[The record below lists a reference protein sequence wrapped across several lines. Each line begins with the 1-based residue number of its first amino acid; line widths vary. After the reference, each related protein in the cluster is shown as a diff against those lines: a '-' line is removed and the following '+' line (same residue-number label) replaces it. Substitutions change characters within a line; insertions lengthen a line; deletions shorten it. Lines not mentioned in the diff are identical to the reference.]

1 MDLLK
6 TTLSDIKKD
15 LEQNADTQYR
25 DKIGEYFSMDV
36 KNYLGVRIPLVRK
49 IGNKYY
55 KNIKNLNLDRIIE
68 FCELLLSTNIYEH
81 KVIAFQYMYKQKKHY
96 RKKDFKLLEGWL
108 KTYVDDWSD
117 CDDLCTH
124 SLGYFVHAYP
134 EYLPKLKKWAVSKNR
149 WLRRA
154 SAVTLIYSIRR
165 GQHLEEIF
173 GIALML
179 LRDKDDLVQKG
190 YGWMLK
196 EASKQYP
203 DQVFEFIMA
212 NKSEMPRTA
221 LRYAIEKMPLKYK
234 KQAMK

>member
-6 TTLSDIKKD
+6 TTLSDINTD

-36 KNYLGVRIPLVRK
+36 ENYLGVRIPLVRK

-55 KNIKNLNLDRIIE
+55 KNIKNLDLDRIIQ
-68 FCELLLSTNIYEH
+68 FCETLLSTKIYEH

-124 SLGYFVHAYP
+124 SLGYFVYADP
-134 EYLPKLKKWAVSKNR
+134 EHIPKLKKWAVSKNR

-165 GQHLEEIF
+165 GQHL
-173 GIALML
+173 
-179 LRDKDDLVQKG
+179 
-190 YGWMLK
+190 
-196 EASKQYP
+196 
-203 DQVFEFIMA
+203 
-212 NKSEMPRTA
+212 
-221 LRYAIEKMPLKYK
+221 
-234 KQAMK
+234 